1 MKEYRTAI
9 LIASIYIIALVTI
22 PFVRI
27 FTIITLMLFALEFMF
42 HGAFVIVG
50 DRADAMHQRFV
61 KTHLATLTA
70 LGLYALSTGIYFI
83 SLRGIIY

>member
-9 LIASIYIIALVTI
+9 LIGIIYIIALVVI

-27 FTIITLMLFALEFMF
+27 VTIITAMFFAMEFIF
-42 HGAFVIVG
+42 HGAFVVAG
-50 DRADAMHQRFV
+50 RRADAVHQRFV

-70 LGLYALSTGIYFI
+70 LCLYALSTGIYFTA
-83 SLRGIIY
+83 LKGIIK